1 MFGNF
6 LSNFGLDFQ
15 LPQANAQGG
24 LFGSDA
30 PVEGQPPL
38 GGPAAPGGAGT
49 GLNVSPPAST
59 AAKAPPGITG
69 GAGNMAAPGSGGSP
83 ASFSQRFPRGAW
95 DPQGQGP
102 SIDQA
107 FSNVNTEYPLGNAL
121 RQQQPAP
128 PSPLG
133 SPFAPGAG
141 SGFQNQP
148 APDPAPAAGVGSQ
161 FKQQG
166 GF

>member
-1 MFGNF
+1 MFGSF
-6 LSNFGLDFQ
+6 MQNFGLDFP
-15 LPQANAQGG
+15 LQAADAQGG
-24 LFGSDA
+24 LFGPNTPTPDA
-30 PVEGQPPL
+30 TL

-59 AAKAPPGITG
+59 AVKAPPGITG
-69 GAGNMAAPGSGGSP
+69 GAGNITPPLGGGGQPQPTSP
-83 ASFSQRFPRGAW
+83 ASFAA
-95 DPQGQGP
+95 PQ
-102 SIDQA
+102 A
-107 FSNVNTEYPLGNAL
+107 A
-121 RQQQPAP
+121 A

-133 SPFAPGAG
+133 SPLAPGAG

>member
-6 LSNFGLDFQ
+6 LEQFGLNFQ
-15 LPQANAQGG
+15 LPDQSPDSG
-24 LFGSDA
+24 LLGASA
-30 PVEGQPPL
+30 PQQGQPPL

-69 GAGNMAAPGSGGSP
+69 GAGNITPPPGGGGQPQPTSP
-83 ASFSQRFPRGAW
+83 ASFAA
-95 DPQGQGP
+95 PQ
-102 SIDQA
+102 A
-107 FSNVNTEYPLGNAL
+107 A
-121 RQQQPAP
+121 A

-133 SPFAPGAG
+133 SPLAPGGG

-148 APDPAPAAGVGSQ
+148 ASDPAPAAGVGSQ